1 MRKPITLK
9 NGIRLHLL
17 PYSGT
22 QAVTVLVLV
31 KVGSRYED
39 PKINGASHFIEHL
52 MFKGTKRRPTTLD
65 ISRDLDAVGAEYN
78 AFTGKD
84 YTGYYITIEASKF
97 PLAVDMLHDMIF
109 HSKYDSKEMNRE
121 RRVIIEEIK
130 MYNENPMM
138 HVEEMLEQIMFEGS
152 TLGWDIAGT
161 SKTMLGMTRR
171 DVIAYRD
178 SHYVPSR
185 IVVGVAG
192 SVDRKALALIKKTFG
207 SVKTKGDPKLYEPF
221 GGHAP
226 SKSPRC
232 RIEDK
237 KLDQIQL
244 ALGFPS
250 FGAGDARNP
259 AVSLLALILGGTMSS
274 RLFISVRERRG
285 LCYFVRAENGT
296 YDEIGNFMIRSGL
309 DRARLKEAV
318 KTILAEVEK
327 IKSSGVTS
335 RELKEAK
342 EHFRG
347 RILLKLEESSNR
359 ADWYAR
365 QELVLEKA
373 LTPAER
379 MMEIDAVTQNEVKKV
394 AREILNLS
402 KMSVAAIGPFKDERA
417 FLKAAG
423 L

>member
-9 NGIRLHLL
+9 NGLRLHLL
-17 PYSGT
+17 PYAGT
-22 QAVTVLVLV
+22 QAITVLVLV
-31 KVGSRYED
+31 RVGSRYEY
-39 PKINGASHFIEHL
+39 PAINGASHFIEHL
-52 MFKGTKRRPTTLD
+52 MFKGTKRRPSTLD

-84 YTGYYITIEASKF
+84 YTGYYITIEASQL

-109 HSKYDSKEMNRE
+109 HSKYDPREMHRE

-138 HVEEMLEQIMFEGS
+138 HVEEMLEQVMFEDS

-161 SKTMLGMTRR
+161 SKTMLGMMRR
-171 DVIAYRD
+171 EVVAYPD
-178 SHYVPSR
+178 AHYVPTR
-185 IVVGVAG
+185 MVVGVAG
-192 SVDRKALALIKKTFG
+192 AVNRKALALIKGTFG
-207 SVKTKGDPKLYEPF
+207 RVKTKVEPELYEPF
-221 GGHAP
+221 VGHAP
-226 SKSPRC
+226 RKDVRC
-232 RIEDK
+232 RIENK
-237 KLDQIQL
+237 PLDQIQL

-274 RLFISVRERRG
+274 RLFVCVRERRG

-296 YDEIGNFMIRSGL
+296 YDEVGNFMIRSGL

-318 KTILAEVEK
+318 KTILSQVEK
-327 IKSSGVTS
+327 MKRDGVTA

-365 QELVLEKA
+365 QELVLGKA
-373 LTPAER
+373 LTPEER
-379 MMEIDAVTQNEVKKV
+379 MREIDAVTKNEVKKA
-394 AREILNLS
+394 AREILDLR
-402 KMSVAAIGPFKDERA
+402 KMSVAAIGPFVNEKA